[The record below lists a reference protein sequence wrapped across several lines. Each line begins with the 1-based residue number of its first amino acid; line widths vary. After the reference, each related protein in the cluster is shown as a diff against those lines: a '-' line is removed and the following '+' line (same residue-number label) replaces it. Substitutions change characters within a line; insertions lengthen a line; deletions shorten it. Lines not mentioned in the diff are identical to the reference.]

1 MQLSGIRSD
10 TSNAPSLVLHCK
22 VPAGLWGGKALCG
35 TCAAT
40 RALWDA
46 FVYLN
51 KRWLLDR
58 FGYWIMT
65 QRINVTK
72 SSHFISDFI
81 ISTTITIINT
91 ILSLIS
97 FTLFSFPVA
106 APWMRTAEYDNNNN
120 QMHILMIFTTK
131 NLNNL
136 EPSNN
141 KSSQQYF
148 IGYRPAWWKGTGCL
162 KKNWV
167 LWKSAL
173 ANTLLL
179 LLHLF
184 QLCWHWYTQDIVQGV
199 RDIP

>member
-10 TSNAPSLVLHCK
+10 TSNAPSLVGPTMHCK

-81 ISTTITIINT
+81 ISTTITITNT
-91 ILSLIS
+91 ISS
-97 FTLFSFPVA
+97 SVSPCFLF
-106 APWMRTAEYDNNNN
+106 PWPHLGWEL
-120 QMHILMIFTTK
+120 QSMITITTK
-131 NLNNL
+131 CIFWWYSPQNLNNL

-148 IGYRPAWWKGTGCL
+148 VGYRPAWWKGI
-162 KKNWV
+162 KEHKY
-167 LWKSAL
+167 
-173 ANTLLL
+173 
-179 LLHLF
+179 
-184 QLCWHWYTQDIVQGV
+184 YTIY
-199 RDIP
+199 I